1 MNVEENLQVWQ
12 QTYDWSGTGD
22 EWSAPWGSAEAQWYW
37 TILPRIHRYVP
48 GKTILE
54 IAPGFGRW
62 TQFLRNLCDRL
73 DVVDLT
79 PKCIEHCRER
89 FKDSSNIHYH
99 VNDGRNLGMIADGS
113 VDFAF
118 SFDSLV
124 HVEADVIDSYLHELS
139 LKLSANGIGFLH
151 HSNLA
156 GCEREEAPSALR
168 AATVSAEGVRA
179 SCERLQLS
187 CISQELLDWA
197 GQRSLDCISVVTPA
211 ASKWARPTIV
221 LDNVNFASSVAWI
234 RAAAALY

>member
-12 QTYDWSGTGD
+12 QNYDWSGTGD
-22 EWSAPWGSAEAQWYW
+22 EWSAPWGSAEAQWCW

-48 GKTILE
+48 GQAILE

-79 PKCIEHCRER
+79 PKCIDHCRAR
-89 FKDSSNIHYH
+89 FKDSSNIRYH
-99 VNDGRNLGMIADGS
+99 VNDGRTLGMIADGS

-124 HVEADVIDSYLHELS
+124 HVEADVIDSYLQQLS
-139 LKLSANGIGFLH
+139 LKLSPDGIGFLH

-168 AATVSAEGVRA
+168 AATVSAAGVRS
-179 SCERLQLS
+179 SCERLHLS
-187 CISQELLDWA
+187 CVSQELLDWA
-197 GQRSLDCISVVTPA
+197 GQRALDCISVVTPA
-211 ASKWARPTIV
+211 ASKWARPTMV
-221 LDNVNFASSVAWI
+221 FDNVHFASSVAAI
-234 RAAAALY
+234 RASAALY